1 MVSGQAGLVKGRFD
15 VRFGSKADVCV
26 AKPYVRFTPES
37 DRESGHPHKVMSAL
51 HLKADMCGA
60 VAHVG
65 FGPEADIPLFDD
77 VVGAPDECVRDVEA
91 ERLGRLQI
99 DSQVYFC
106 SLLDR

>member
-1 MVSGQAGLVKGRFD
+1 MISGQAGLVKGRFD

-60 VAHVG
+60 VAHVCYR
-65 FGPEADIPLFDD
+65 PIADTITFRMMSAG
-77 VVGAPDECVRDVEA
+77 GASSMD
-91 ERLGRLQI
+91 
-99 DSQVYFC
+99 
-106 SLLDR
+106 